1 MRLNFD
7 CIRKWCMNK
16 VINVVV
22 VTAFLIFII
31 IIILAASIGSNCQT
45 IIVNSGSVLSTKKI
59 GWGIKR
65 NDNHMQPDL
74 GAVNKKIIDEF
85 DGYAMGNKD
94 KPYIYLTFD
103 VGYEG
108 GYTNQILDVLKENN
122 VKAVFFVT
130 GHFVN
135 TSEDIVRRM
144 IDEGHII
151 GNHTYKHKSMPEC
164 NEETIKEDVMSLH
177 KLVFE
182 KFSYEMKY
190 IRPPKGEYSEK
201 TISYTNSLGYK
212 TIMWSFA
219 YDDWEENKQGRED
232 YGKKKILDNLHNGE
246 IMLLHATSK
255 DNANILDYVIKQTK
269 EAGYEFR
276 SIDEFER

>member
-1 MRLNFD
+1 MRFNFD
-7 CIRKWCMNK
+7 CLRRWCMNK

-45 IIVNSGSVLSTKKI
+45 IIANSSSVLSTKKI

-65 NDNHMQPDL
+65 NDNHSQPDL

-85 DGYAMGNKD
+85 DGYAMGNSD
-94 KPYIYLTFD
+94 KPYIYMTFD

-108 GYTNQILDVLKENN
+108 GYTNQILDVLKENEVN
-122 VKAVFFVT
+122 AVFFVT

-135 TSEDIVRRM
+135 TSEDIVKRM

-151 GNHTYKHKSMPEC
+151 GNHTFKHKTMPEC
-164 NEETIKEDVMSLH
+164 TEDVIKEDVMSLH
-177 KLVFE
+177 KLVFD
-182 KFSYEMKY
+182 KFGYEMKY

-201 TISYTNSLGYK
+201 TVAYTNSLGYK

-219 YDDWEENKQGRED
+219 YDDWEESKQGRED

-255 DNANILDYVIKQTK
+255 DNANILDYIIKQTR
-269 EAGYEFR
+269 EAGYEFK
-276 SIDEFER
+276 SIDDFER